1 MGNIVS
7 KVAILAAAVTPL
19 CVVVS
24 LPPRGRYN
32 APKFRNIEVNVSHT
46 QDRWTLDDISALFD
60 GIFAERY
67 QTRLIR
73 GGDEPLYRPATSE
86 IAYHQVIFARGYYA
100 SALHEISHWCI
111 AGEKRRQ
118 LEDYGYW
125 YSPDGRNAEQQVA
138 FENAEIAPQAL
149 EYLFTQACG
158 RKFHVSVDNLG
169 GDTDVDRDAF
179 QKKVMARAERYE
191 CEGLPVRADAFL
203 HALNAYYQQGAGL
216 EAAIT
221 QGLSRLLYA

>member
-1 MGNIVS
+1 M
-7 KVAILAAAVTPL
+7 
-19 CVVVS
+19 
-24 LPPRGRYN
+24 
-32 APKFRNIEVNVSHT
+32 SHT
-46 QDRWTLDDISALFD
+46 QDRWTLDDITALFD
-60 GIFAERY
+60 GIFAQRY

-111 AGEKRRQ
+111 AGERRRQ

-125 YSPDGRNAEQQVA
+125 YSPDGRDAEQQVA

-158 RKFHVSVDNLG
+158 REFHVSVDNLG
-169 GDTDVDRDAF
+169 GEVDVDRDAF
-179 QKKVMARAERYE
+179 AARVAARAQRYVQ
-191 CEGLPVRADAFL
+191 EGLPARANAFRQ
-203 HALNAYYQQGAGL
+203 ALRAYYQQGL
-216 EAAIT
+216 TLDVAIE
-221 QGLSRLLYA
+221 QGLGKL